1 MMKLFPVIAAL
12 ALLAFGPAPAQAAD
26 AGESDF
32 KARCSTCH
40 KTPAMVVGFMK
51 KHGDAKERTAW
62 LEKKLSG
69 HHAPDAKQRA
79 RIIAYLEK
87 HLAQAK

>member
-32 KARCSTCH
+32 KARCSACH

-51 KHGDAKERTAW
+51 KHGDMTGPGRTSLPATAGQARMSADRAAKREITAFM
-62 LEKKLSG
+62 
-69 HHAPDAKQRA
+69 A
-79 RIIAYLEK
+79 RRS
-87 HLAQAK
+87 